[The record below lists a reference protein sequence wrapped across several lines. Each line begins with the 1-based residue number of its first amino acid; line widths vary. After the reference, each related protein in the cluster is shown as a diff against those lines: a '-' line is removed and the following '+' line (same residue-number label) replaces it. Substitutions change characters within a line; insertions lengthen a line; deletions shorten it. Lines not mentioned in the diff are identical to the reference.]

1 MWTLLEDPMGR
12 ALMALL
18 TTDHGLPGDPR
29 REALL
34 HKLQKL
40 RIEAEVQGRP
50 AQVRRAIRSAL
61 RSMRTEFP
69 VILTAEETATEPAV
83 NDDYAA
89 WLVGTIAL

>member
-1 MWTLLEDPMGR
+1 MWALLEDPMGR
-12 ALMALL
+12 ALMTLL

-40 RIEAEVQGRP
+40 RVEAEVQGRP
-50 AQVRRAIRSAL
+50 AQVRQAIRSAL

-69 VILTAEETATEPAV
+69 VILTAEGITTEPAA
-83 NDDYAA
+83 NDDCAA
-89 WLVGTIAL
+89 SLIGNIAL